1 MRGLRGSSVGAG
13 GHGGGRPPGGSGN
26 GTTPGTP
33 SPGGA
38 RGGDDDTP
46 GRSRAGRLQRRSRSQ
61 GFRTGMAASGT
72 ALAGLAA
79 FGLFTV
85 GCSTGGT
92 GTRDEGPA
100 GSQPVAQITPRTG
113 PTGTD
118 APVRRVDAVKLLKN
132 DPKVGERVREGL
144 KPCAGRTY
152 PIDTSYGS
160 MTGGRTADVVV
171 NVMSCADSVSVGTY
185 VYRADDKG
193 AYENVFAVEVPAVY
207 GTIDRGDLVVTTQVY
222 GSKDPLAYPSGSEVV
237 TYRWANDRFT
247 EHDRVHNEF
256 SRAVEGTDGD
266 LPVQSEQVEPAP
278 RESPAEP
285 DGN

>member
-1 MRGLRGSSVGAG
+1 
-13 GHGGGRPPGGSGN
+13 
-26 GTTPGTP
+26 
-33 SPGGA
+33 
-38 RGGDDDTP
+38 
-46 GRSRAGRLQRRSRSQ
+46 
-61 GFRTGMAASGT
+61 MAASGT
-72 ALAGLAA
+72 ALAGLVA

-100 GSQPVAQITPRTG
+100 GSQPVARATPRAD
-113 PTGTD
+113 PSGT
-118 APVRRVDAVKLLKN
+118 ATPVRRVDAVKLLKN

-144 KPCAGRTY
+144 RPCAGRTY

-160 MTGGRTADVVV
+160 MTGGRSADVVV

-185 VYRADDKG
+185 VYRADEKG
-193 AYENVFAVEVPAVY
+193 DYENVFAVEVPAVY

-222 GSKDPLAYPSGSEVV
+222 GSKDSLAYPSGSEVV
-237 TYRWANDRFT
+237 TYRWASDRFT

-266 LPVQSEQVEPAP
+266 LPVQSEPVEPAP
-278 RESPAEP
+278 RDEPVEP
-285 DGN
+285 DRN